1 MIQQPHTEGEET
13 RMADVVVYRNGR
25 RIESDKWDTTLFMDS
40 WSDLLSLTAPQFT
53 DKNVRVIKKSDWL
66 KGKYI
71 EPVRLTCR
79 LCNQPI
85 AICMGECDIDKFL
98 ELI

>member
-1 MIQQPHTEGEET
+1 MIQAPHTENEET
-13 RMADVVVYRNGR
+13 RIADVVVYYNGR
-25 RIESDKWDTTLFMDS
+25 RIESDEWEATLFMES
-40 WSDLLSLTAPQFT
+40 SADLLTLTAPQFI

-66 KGKYI
+66 KGKKI

-85 AICMGECDIDKFL
+85 AKCMGECDIDTFL
-98 ELI
+98 DLI

>member
-1 MIQQPHTEGEET
+1 MMQAPHTEGDET
-13 RMADVVVYRNGR
+13 RLTDVVIYHNGK
-25 RIESDKWDTTLFMDS
+25 RIESDSWDTFLFIES
-40 WSDLLSLTAPQFT
+40 SSDLLSLTANQFI

-66 KGKYI
+66 KGKKI

-79 LCNQPI
+79 LCKQPMEK
-85 AICMGECDIDKFL
+85 CMGECDIDTFL

>member
-1 MIQQPHTEGEET
+1 MIKPHTEGDVT
-13 RMADVVVYRNGR
+13 RLAEVVVYRNGR
-25 RIESDKWDTTLFMDS
+25 RIESDVWDMTLFMDS

-53 DKNVRVIKKSDWL
+53 DKNVRVLKKSDWL
-66 KGKYI
+66 KGKII

-85 AICMGECDIDKFL
+85 EKCMGECDIDTFL
-98 ELI
+98 QLI